1 MRSILVTIIALGV
14 LSGTSAVAGPPVG
27 AGKVYSG
34 PEGVSV
40 AVIPLTTQ
48 SSTGEKQ
55 ALVYVQGTESEFD
68 GKAMLHSVSG
78 EGGPRTNY
86 ITQYKG
92 EDFYTVQVRESYGSK
107 RYDLWVPGRN
117 KEITVSFDEKRT
129 KDLDAEDVYEKY
141 EKQKKDG
148 TLGRMAAYN
157 RKERETGQQE
167 GFTEAVNAM
176 NAACGTKVTA
186 TIDWKSVTDDII
198 KKYSVSSY
206 CGGPLEALKSLCASP
221 VGKKAVSANVKSFTC
236 QFGPELKLEVNAGT
250 VRFTTQQDAAN
261 QEEYAAQFFEKNLGG
276 TAAAPSGTAS
286 GLEPPWG
293 RGASLGEQLVLE
305 KTSVCT
311 DGKGHYVVVAP
322 HEKTNHQLFY
332 GDGKTFVQVP
342 RPPWGIS
349 GTDFL
354 EPRFFNKGANEN
366 FRGHD
371 FRVYSGVELDKEK
384 KTCAVRCGE
393 RTTPFTLVEPEQAQ
407 KMLTSAKYEKNPQK
421 YVPYA
426 LLRDTKGSYYLVEK
440 GFHPEDEKSF
450 RVHVGQKGS
459 LKLQQMKDIVSDSE
473 GQIFSTKKGELRLVV
488 DRSQSPV
495 WIEGAKKKVE
505 LRVVPITENLQM
517 IYNELGVYSGARLG
531 TPCDDL

>member
-1 MRSILVTIIALGV
+1 MRSILVTVIAVGV
-14 LSGTSAVAGPPVG
+14 LCGTSARAGAPVG
-27 AGKVYSG
+27 AGKVYLG

-40 AVIPLTTQ
+40 AIIPLTTQ
-48 SSTGEKQ
+48 NPGGEKQ
-55 ALVYVQGTESEFD
+55 ALIYVQGTESEFD
-68 GKAMLHSVSG
+68 GKAMLHSVSD
-78 EGGPRTNY
+78 EGRRLNY

-92 EDFYTVQVRESYGSK
+92 EDFYTVQVRENYGSK
-107 RYDLWVPGRN
+107 SYALWVPNRS
-117 KEITVSFDEKRT
+117 KEISVHFDEKRT
-129 KDLDAEDVYEKY
+129 KDLDAEDIYKKH

-148 TLGRMAAYN
+148 TLARMAAYN
-157 RKERETGQQE
+157 RQEREAGQQE
-167 GFTEAVNAM
+167 GFTAAVKAM
-176 NAACGTKVTA
+176 NAACGTNVTA

-198 KKYSVSSY
+198 KKYSIASY
-206 CGGPLEALKSLCASP
+206 CGGPLESLKGLCGSP
-221 VGKKAVSANVKSFTC
+221 VGKKVVSAKVKSFTC
-236 QFGPELKLEVNAGT
+236 QFGPELKLELNAGA

-261 QEEYAAQFFEKNLGG
+261 QEEYATQFFEKNLAG
-276 TAAAPSGTAS
+276 TEAAPTSTAS
-286 GLEPPWG
+286 GIATPWG
-293 RGASLGEQLVLE
+293 SGASLGEMLTLE
-305 KTSVCT
+305 KTTVCT

-342 RPPWGIS
+342 RPPWGLS

-354 EPRFFNKGANEN
+354 EPRFFNKGANPD

-371 FRVYSGVELDKEK
+371 FRVYSAVEFDREK
-384 KTCAVRCGE
+384 KTCALRCGD
-393 RTTPFTLVEPEQAQ
+393 RTTPLTVVEPEQAQ

-426 LLRDTKGSYYLVEK
+426 LLRDTNGTYYLVEK

-488 DRSQSPV
+488 DRAQSPV

-505 LRVVPITENLQM
+505 LRVVPITENLPM

-531 TPCDDL
+531 TPCDDQ